1 MGGLTNFN
9 RYYFAQIDKQ
19 GAVIDER
26 FNSGGQAADYII
38 HAMQR
43 TLMSWWA
50 PRYGAI
56 YRTPQ
61 ASILGPKVMITN
73 EFAGSG
79 GDAMPWYFREAQ
91 LGPLVG
97 KRTWGGLVGIGSIPV
112 LMDGGRVTS
121 PSFGFFNPQGQWD
134 VENHGVQPDYEVDM
148 DPKPVSEG
156 HDPQLEKAVSLS
168 RNRISRSIRIT
179 TVTARNNS
187 RVLDCYC
194 RAALK
199 GRTSSV
205 QCKFGVLNDRKTVS
219 SCT

>member
-1 MGGLTNFN
+1 MRKSAADANGRDAHDVTVTPVADDLGLRNLAWIEANRRRVQELSGGKLAYVYLPDTAMGGLTNFN

-73 EFAGSG
+73 KSPGSG
-79 GDAMPWYFREAQ
+79 GEG
-91 LGPLVG
+91 GPGISGHARVG
-97 KRTWGGLVGIGSIPV
+97 RCGG
-112 LMDGGRVTS
+112 
-121 PSFGFFNPQGQWD
+121 
-134 VENHGVQPDYEVDM
+134 
-148 DPKPVSEG
+148 
-156 HDPQLEKAVSLS
+156 
-168 RNRISRSIRIT
+168 
-179 TVTARNNS
+179 
-187 RVLDCYC
+187 
-194 RAALK
+194 
-199 GRTSSV
+199 
-205 QCKFGVLNDRKTVS
+205 
-219 SCT
+219 